1 MSRAQ
6 RELVM
11 RSFEKLAGMSQAERA
26 GFFRNT
32 ERWNGMTNAERKK
45 WRTLVTQMPPLPPGF
60 GNEIRPPL
68 PPGLVD
74 ESVPVQTVVTNT
86 IR

>member
-1 MSRAQ
+1 
-6 RELVM
+6 
-11 RSFEKLAGMSQAERA
+11 
-26 GFFRNT
+26 
-32 ERWNGMTNAERKK
+32 MTNADRKK

-60 GNEIRPPL
+60 GNELRPPL

-74 ESVPVQTVVTNT
+74 ETAPVQTVVTNT